1 MKKKW
6 IFLIVGI
13 IVLVLA
19 IVGVLAYSAVTDLKK
34 ENELK
39 AEMNEISTIIASN
52 NYTAE
57 SINKRLDERVSDGEY
72 GEVEDAAKSYLKEV
86 IQLNLELIEMVNDGK
101 MTKILS
107 VENYKEDGKE
117 FTNTKNYIK
126 EAIEKLENLKKNYS
140 DYMQEEKVMSYI
152 NKKNLDDYYVELYK
166 TIMGESQY
174 EEIETS
180 INELISLLNKSNDII
195 DFLRENKDSWE
206 IENGT
211 ILFETDELVSEYNT
225 LVDSLSMYK

>member
-57 SINKRLDERVSDGEY
+57 SIYKRLDERVSDGEY

>member
-1 MKKKW
+1 
-6 IFLIVGI
+6 
-13 IVLVLA
+13 
-19 IVGVLAYSAVTDLKK
+19 
-34 ENELK
+34 
-39 AEMNEISTIIASN
+39 MNEISTIIASN

>member
-1 MKKKW
+1 
-6 IFLIVGI
+6 
-13 IVLVLA
+13 
-19 IVGVLAYSAVTDLKK
+19 
-34 ENELK
+34 
-39 AEMNEISTIIASN
+39 
-52 NYTAE
+52 
-57 SINKRLDERVSDGEY
+57 
-72 GEVEDAAKSYLKEV
+72 
-86 IQLNLELIEMVNDGK
+86 MVNDGK